1 MIIIQFSAIICHT
14 IAVSL
19 FYSFEIFEHLS
30 NFIKISY
37 ENSIDSCYICS
48 SRACVQSEWISIS
61 SAPCINDTNYFT
73 TINDVEVQSWSI
85 LNIWLRTLFYFIS
98 SIFLCY
104 SLLYVLFK
112 MRNFFFGRILFRSS
126 DFSLYFL
133 LTKRFSLSLGLIKYW
148 QVQVL
153 LRIN

>member
-14 IAVSL
+14 IAVSLFYL

-48 SRACVQSEWISIS
+48 SRTCVQSEWISIS

-85 LNIWLRTLFYFIS
+85 LNIWLRTLF
-98 SIFLCY
+98 
-104 SLLYVLFK
+104 LLYIV
-112 MRNFFFGRILFRSS
+112 
-126 DFSLYFL
+126 DFSLLLSTLRFIQNAKLLFRTNFISIFWFFTIL
-133 LTKRFSLSLGLIKYW
+133 LTY
-148 QVQVL
+148 
-153 LRIN
+153 

>member
-48 SRACVQSEWISIS
+48 SRTCVQSEWISIS

-85 LNIWLRTLFYFIS
+85 LNIWLRTLF
-98 SIFLCY
+98 
-104 SLLYVLFK
+104 LLYIV
-112 MRNFFFGRILFRSS
+112 
-126 DFSLYFL
+126 DFSLLLSTLRFIQNAKLLFRTNFISIFWFFTIL
-133 LTKRFSLSLGLIKYW
+133 LTY
-148 QVQVL
+148 
-153 LRIN
+153 

>member
-73 TINDVEVQSWSI
+73 TINDVEVRSWSI
-85 LNIWLRTLFYFIS
+85 LNIWLRTLF
-98 SIFLCY
+98 
-104 SLLYVLFK
+104 LLYIV
-112 MRNFFFGRILFRSS
+112 
-126 DFSLYFL
+126 DFSLLLSTLRFIKNAKLLFQTNFISIFWFFTIL
-133 LTKRFSLSLGLIKYW
+133 LTY
-148 QVQVL
+148 
-153 LRIN
+153 